1 MIKIALA
8 GNPNVGKSTI
18 FNNLTGLKQHTGNW
32 PGKTVGNAIGEYRYN
47 HKDYIIYD
55 LPGTYS
61 LNSNSKEET
70 IARDFILSNVSDI
83 TVIVVDATSLERNLN
98 LVLQIMEM
106 TCNVILCLNL
116 MDEAKK
122 KGITIDKDKLSKLLD
137 IPVVETSATNNIGID
152 KLMEVI
158 EFYSINKQDK
168 YLDIKYSNV
177 IEDNIKDI
185 KKYIDSLDID
195 INSRWLS
202 IKLLCNDID
211 ILKLDIDIDKE
222 YLKRL
227 ADNSKNNIKDIDI
240 QGEIIKTIVR
250 ECEDISKNVIRYKDK
265 NYYHKNNKIDKILTN
280 KITGIPIMLLSLF
293 FILWLTIIGSNYPSD
308 LLYNLFSSWEDSL
321 FKILSFLPSSIS
333 NCLVYGVYRTVYW
346 VISVMLPP
354 MAIFFPLFTV
364 LEDFGYLPRIAF
376 NLDKCFHK
384 CKTCGKQSLTMC
396 MGFGCNAVGV
406 TGCRIISSYK
416 ERLIAIITNVFMP
429 CNGRF
434 PMLIALIS
442 MFLVNNNGGVIS
454 SLLIALYLVLI
465 ILLGIVM
472 TFIVSRI
479 VAKCLHLKESSFVLE
494 LPSYRKP
501 KIISVI
507 VRSILDRTIFVLGR
521 AITISIPAGI
531 IIYVLA
537 NNYIGDNNVITIL
550 SNVLNPI
557 GILIGLDGV
566 ILLSFILGFPAN
578 EIVIP
583 IMLMAYTSNGVI
595 ANYESIDTLKNIFI
609 DNGWTVL
616 TCICTI
622 MFTIIHFPCSTTV
635 LTIYKE
641 TKSKKWTILSI
652 LIPTLCG
659 FILCLVVSIIYRIIL

>member
-1 MIKIALA
+1 MIRIALA

-18 FNNLTGLKQHTGNW
+18 FNSLTGLKQHTGNW

-47 HKDYIIYD
+47 HRDYVIYD

-61 LNSNSKEET
+61 LNYNSKEEM
-70 IARDFILSNVSDI
+70 IARDFLISNICDV

-98 LVLQIMEM
+98 LVFQIMEM
-106 TCNVILCLNL
+106 TSNVIICLNL
-116 MDEAKK
+116 MDEALR
-122 KGITIDKDKLSKLLD
+122 KGIKIDKDKLSKLLD
-137 IPVVETSATNNIGID
+137 VPVVCTSASHNDGIEE
-152 KLMEVI
+152 LMETI
-158 EFYSINKQDK
+158 EFYSINKNNK

-185 KKYIDSLDID
+185 YDYIDNLDIEVNSKWLSIRLLSGDID
-195 INSRWLS
+195 IE
-202 IKLLCNDID
+202 KLEY
-211 ILKLDIDIDKE
+211 DIDKDK
-222 YLKRL
+222 LKYIV
-227 ADNSKNNIKDIDI
+227 DNSRNKISNIDI
-240 QGEIIKTIVR
+240 HGEIIRTIIKK
-250 ECEDISKNVIRYKDK
+250 CEDVSKKVIKYKNID
-265 NYYHKNNKIDKILTN
+265 YHNNKMDKILTN
-280 KITGIPIMLLSLF
+280 KITGIPIMLFTLF
-293 FILWLTIIGSNYPSD
+293 IILWLTIIGSNYPSD
-308 LLYNLFSSWEDSL
+308 YLYNLFSGFEDNL
-321 FKILSFLPSSIS
+321 FDLLVFLPGSIR

-354 MAIFFPLFTV
+354 MAIFFPLFTI
-364 LEDFGYLPRIAF
+364 LEDLGYLPRIAF

-537 NNYIGDNNVITIL
+537 NSYVGNSNFITII
-550 SNVLNPI
+550 SNILNPV
-557 GILIGLDGV
+557 GLLIGLDGV
-566 ILLSFILGFPAN
+566 ILLSFLLGFPAN